1 MPMQYT
7 EMFKNEKKKK
17 KKKIVS
23 RKCLLFLIHAQ
34 NIDCG
39 YTL

>member
-7 EMFKNEKKKK
+7 EMFKDE
-17 KKKIVS
+17 KKIVS

>member
-7 EMFKNEKKKK
+7 EMFKVEK

>member
-7 EMFKNEKKKK
+7 EMFKDEKKM
-17 KKKIVS
+17 KIVS